1 MQASG
6 GTGAGAGAPGADWYP
21 DPTGRFE
28 YRFYNGAAWTADV
41 SRGGFRYVD
50 PLPVIATTASVTT
63 SRTDPS
69 HHDRLAATAMILGI
83 VALSLAWVPFLFVVG
98 AIAAALAIVF
108 GVIARRRVPAD
119 TRGFAGV
126 GIITGAAGLLL
137 VALGVWTT
145 MKVVDAIDAYQ
156 RPPAHATTITRCAIS
171 GGMLGVAGTI
181 ENLGD
186 HTSDFRIS
194 VEIPLGL
201 IQRQERVFEVDDVDP
216 GEVVTFRAELPATQF
231 ADEAECVVTD
241 VTGPLP
247 FGVDVG

>member
-1 MQASG
+1 VPS
-6 GTGAGAGAPGADWYP
+6 DWYP

-28 YRFYNGAAWTADV
+28 YRYYNGAAWTADV

-50 PLPVIATTASVTT
+50 PLVTASAA
-63 SRTDPS
+63 TDASKASAPA

-83 VALSLAWVPFLFVVG
+83 VALSLAWVPFLFAVG
-98 AIAAALAIVF
+98 AVAAVLAVAF
-108 GVIARRRVPAD
+108 GVVARRRVPAD

-126 GIITGAAGLLL
+126 GIITGVAGLLL

-145 MKVVDAIDAYQ
+145 TRVVNVIDDYEN
-156 RPPAHATTITRCAIS
+156 PPPHRATITRCAVT

-186 HTSDFRIS
+186 ETSDFRVA

-201 IQRQERVFEVDDVDP
+201 IQQQERVFEVDDVAP
-216 GEVVTFRAELPATQF
+216 GEVATFRTEVPTSQL
-231 ADEAECVVTD
+231 ADDAECVITD